1 MSDLVIRPA
10 TFADLDDL
18 ADIWRELMSLHETFD
33 ARFALADD
41 AADRWQALASDM
53 LGREDGCLMTAEHN
67 DKPVGFCLGWVAQ
80 NPAIYKV
87 RQVGFISEIA
97 VRSGERRQG
106 VGRALVA
113 SAVRWFEEQGLAEF
127 QLSTAIWNEDARRFW
142 QSLGGEELLVR
153 YRFELSPRVED

>member
-10 TFADLDDL
+10 EFTDLDDL
-18 ADIWRELMSLHETFD
+18 ADIWRELMSLHETSD
-33 ARFALADD
+33 VRFTLADD
-41 AADRWQALASDM
+41 AVERWHVLATDM
-53 LGREDGCLMTAEHN
+53 LGREDGFLITAERN

-113 SAVRWFEEQGLAEF
+113 TAVRWFEEQGLAEF
-127 QLSTAIWNEDARRFW
+127 QLSTAVWNEDARRFW
-142 QSLGGEELLVR
+142 KSLGGQELLVR
-153 YRFELSPRVED
+153 YRLELTPRVAE